1 MGCCRYAWWTSVLMN
16 GLANFFFFPFLSLNF
31 SSFFFFS
38 FLKKKFGEDLT
49 KSWIVWIGL
58 MIERDVMFVWIAD
71 FWIWQ
76 SVDVDEVNIVLKNW
90 TFWFLYGFDEKLYL
104 IFKIRVDILKIK
116 DFVFFENLV
125 KNCVEFLRYE

>member
-1 MGCCRYAWWTSVLMN
+1 
-16 GLANFFFFPFLSLNF
+16 
-31 SSFFFFS
+31 
-38 FLKKKFGEDLT
+38 
-49 KSWIVWIGL
+49 
-58 MIERDVMFVWIAD
+58 MFVWIAD